1 MRLRNIKGADKI
13 IENSNYVVINPEEYK
28 GKWNSVFNNSNQIHI
43 EIGMGKGN
51 FIIQMAKNNPNINFI
66 GIEMY
71 DSVIVK
77 AIQKLEKENLNN
89 IKLIRMDARLLED
102 VFDKEINLIY
112 LNFSDPWPKKRNAK
126 RRLTHHR
133 FLNIYE
139 NIFKD
144 KKVIYMKTD
153 NTALFEFSL
162 QSLSE
167 FGYIL
172 KNISLDLHNSD
183 YDENVLTEYEE
194 KFSEKGI
201 KINRLEAYKD

>member
-13 IENSNYVVINPEEYK
+13 IENSNYVVINPEKYK
-28 GKWNSVFNNSNQIHI
+28 GKWDSVFNNSNQIHI

>member
-13 IENSNYVVINPEEYK
+13 IENSNYVVINPEKYK
-28 GKWNSVFNNSNQIHI
+28 GKWDSVFNNSNQIHI

-112 LNFSDPWPKKRNAK
+112 LNFSDPWPKKRNSK

-167 FGYIL
+167 FGYTL